1 VLRPYLDVGRVPISS
16 LMIIVLPEMLEAAW
30 ARALPGRES
39 VAQNEVL
46 RMFYC
51 TTGKPSPNAYG
62 NQRGIPMNV
71 AARAIPIDL
80 PTHRDN
86 NALIR
91 AATVAVRA
99 AGIKTTIEAAS
110 RALFGNDQAP
120 LAVLRAASSPNVLAN
135 NALVGFQLV
144 DLAVLAPMSASAQLV
159 NAGLQLNFAGKGMIS
174 VPSYLTSA
182 TDAGSWVAEGNPIP
196 VRQIAFTP
204 GANLEPRK
212 LCVIATFTREV
223 TEQAD
228 VERIVREALQRS
240 ASLALDA
247 AIFSNAAGD
256 TTKPSGILNNI
267 TPLSPTAGGN
277 QLAMITDIANLIGE
291 LNDKGGGANPI
302 FIASPETATAMRLWA
317 PPAFNYPILA
327 SNAVTVDT
335 VIAIEGPAFV
345 SGFSPMRSLFQTD
358 CVALKMILRASW
370 CVRGG
375 LVATVSNV
383 TW

>member
-1 VLRPYLDVGRVPISS
+1 
-16 LMIIVLPEMLEAAW
+16 
-30 ARALPGRES
+30 
-39 VAQNEVL
+39 
-46 RMFYC
+46 
-51 TTGKPSPNAYG
+51 
-62 NQRGIPMNV
+62 
-71 AARAIPIDL
+71 
-80 PTHRDN
+80 
-86 NALIR
+86 
-91 AATVAVRA
+91 
-99 AGIKTTIEAAS
+99 
-110 RALFGNDQAP
+110 
-120 LAVLRAASSPNVLAN
+120 
-135 NALVGFQLV
+135 
-144 DLAVLAPMSASAQLV
+144 
-159 NAGLQLNFAGKGMIS
+159 LQLNFAGKGMIS

-345 SGFSPMRSLFQTD
+345 SGFSPTPEISASTDALLHLEDTSPQPIVSAGGVVAAPVRSLFQTD